1 MRPKEVTDWIKSKK
15 KDVVPSIHPGEYGDR
30 FMGWW
35 RNLQPSWRKNNLDPS
50 FPLFRDVPE
59 GETWQSLRKGGTAG
73 IYVVVVSLSWWVKA
87 QSVERD
93 VNAWSVV
100 DDLLWV
106 IQQMKRDLS
115 PPPPTLKRAHNGD
128 DNDDE
133 DKGQRRKMYVFQ
145 YFLS

>member
-1 MRPKEVTDWIKSKK
+1 
-15 KDVVPSIHPGEYGDR
+15 
-30 FMGWW
+30 MGWW
-35 RNLQPSWRKNNLDPS
+35 NNLQPPWRKNNSDAC
-50 FPLFRDVPE
+50 FPLSRDIPN

-106 IQQMKRDLS
+106 IEQMNRDLPLPSS
-115 PPPPTLKRAHNGD
+115 PLKRAHTGD
-128 DNDDE
+128 GDDE
-133 DKGQRRKMYVFQ
+133 DNGQPRKMYAFQ
-145 YFLS
+145 SFSSWSMLVNFLSFSRCVSN